1 MILNK
6 YSFGI
11 GDRFSLQGESQLKAF
26 IKAEQNGLHITPV
39 WNKSNREHQIIGSQ
53 PADVRTEANAAVSGL
68 NWKNNYLVDADHIN
82 RDIVDNFIDSSD
94 FFTIDITSSIGKDP
108 GKTTLNNFITSC
120 GKYSEGI
127 SIPGI
132 KKKYFADNNFLE
144 RIGIKYLMA
153 IKEAAEVYSLIKAA
167 KGIKN
172 FVTEVSIDE
181 TDYAQTP
188 LELFFILKIIGG
200 FNIPLQTIAP
210 KFSGRFNKGVD
221 YIGDINQFSK
231 EFEEDLHVLDFAI
244 KEFGLPENLKL
255 SIHSGSDKF
264 SIYPVIGKLIRK
276 YNKGIH
282 IKTAGTTWLEEVA
295 GLAASGGQALETVK
309 KICFL
314 AIERIEELSSP
325 YKDVIGI
332 NIKNLPGPDEI
343 KNWSSDQFVKAIRH
357 NQDYPE
363 YNMDLRQLLHISYKI
378 AAEMGTLF
386 TDQLQQNAKIIGKF
400 VNENIY
406 DRHFKSLFDI

>member
-1 MILNK
+1 M
-6 YSFGI
+6 
-11 GDRFSLQGESQLKAF
+11 
-26 IKAEQNGLHITPV
+26 
-39 WNKSNREHQIIGSQ
+39 
-53 PADVRTEANAAVSGL
+53 
-68 NWKNNYLVDADHIN
+68 
-82 RDIVDNFIDSSD
+82 
-94 FFTIDITSSIGKDP
+94 
-108 GKTTLNNFITSC
+108 
-120 GKYSEGI
+120 
-127 SIPGI
+127 
-132 KKKYFADNNFLE
+132 
-144 RIGIKYLMA
+144 
-153 IKEAAEVYSLIKAA
+153 
-167 KGIKN
+167 
-172 FVTEVSIDE
+172 
-181 TDYAQTP
+181 
-188 LELFFILKIIGG
+188 
-200 FNIPLQTIAP
+200 
-210 KFSGRFNKGVD
+210 
-221 YIGDINQFSK
+221 
-231 EFEEDLHVLDFAI
+231 
-244 KEFGLPENLKL
+244 
-255 SIHSGSDKF
+255 
-264 SIYPVIGKLIRK
+264 IGKLIRK